1 MKIENDYA
9 MLPTTD
15 GRFVLTI
22 DAHEKSAENPYI
34 VYANGKHAVLYR
46 NKDKNDAVVLDFL
59 PPEAQKLM
67 SENKRAIVIELKDG
81 KPDND
86 YIAEIQI
93 KDKLPVQLTER

>member
-22 DAHEKSAENPYI
+22 EAHDTPAEDAHI
-34 VYANGKHAVLYR
+34 IYANGKHAVLYR

-59 PPEAQKLM
+59 PEEAQKLM
-67 SENKRAIVIELKDG
+67 SENKRAVVIELKDG
-81 KPDND
+81 KPNSD

-93 KDKLPVQLTER
+93 KDKLPVQLKEK

>member
-15 GRFVLTI
+15 GSFVLTI
-22 DAHEKSAENPYI
+22 KAHDKPTENPYI

-46 NKDKNDAVVLDFL
+46 NRDKNDAVVLDFL
-59 PPEAQKLM
+59 PQEAQKLM
-67 SENKRAIVIELKDG
+67 SENKRAVVIELKDG
-81 KPDND
+81 KSGAD

-93 KDKLPVQLTER
+93 KDKLPVQLIEK

>member
-15 GRFVLTI
+15 GKFVLTI
-22 DAHEKSAENPYI
+22 GAHEKPAENPYI
-34 VYANGKHAVLYR
+34 VYANGKHAVLFR

-59 PPEAQKLM
+59 PPDAQKLM

-81 KPDND
+81 KPNND

-93 KDKLPVQLTER
+93 CDKLPVQLTES